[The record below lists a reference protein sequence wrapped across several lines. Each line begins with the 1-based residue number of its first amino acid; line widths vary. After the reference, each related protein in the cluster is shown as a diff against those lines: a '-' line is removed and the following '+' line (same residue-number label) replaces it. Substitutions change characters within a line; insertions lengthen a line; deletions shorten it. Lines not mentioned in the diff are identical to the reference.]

1 MKSIGIKN
9 RRTGWLVKLLIWAIP
24 TLLLLFF
31 TVVVSVS
38 LGSANLSLTVVWQ
51 IIISHAFPFLDIE
64 KSWPDTADIIV
75 WQIRMPRVFLAII
88 VGAALSAAG
97 VTYQGILRNPLADPY
112 ILGVSSGASFGAA
125 LVIFFGL
132 QTTLFGQWTLPIV
145 AFVSG
150 VITLLVVYRL
160 ALVGKKLQ
168 IGTLILSGVILQA
181 FLGAGLSLLLAK
193 SEEKMGQIMF
203 WLMGSLS
210 LSDWSSGLIIAPYVF
225 IGILIIYLFSREM
238 NILSLGEQNAQHLG
252 VNVKVIRIVLLLTAS
267 LIAGAAVA
275 VSGIIGFVG
284 LVVPHIMR
292 SLCGTDHR
300 ILLPLS
306 ALAGSILLI
315 GADTLART
323 IMQPSE
329 LPIGVITALLGAPF
343 FAYLLRKRKKE
354 FF

>member
-1 MKSIGIKN
+1 MKKLQINQRSM
-9 RRTGWLVKLLIWAIP
+9 GWAFKLLFWAIP
-24 TLLLLFF
+24 LLLLLFIM
-31 TVVVSVS
+31 VVVSVS
-38 LGSANLSLTVVWQ
+38 LGSANLSFSVVWKT
-51 IIISHAFPFLDIE
+51 ILSHTLPFLEIE
-64 KSWPDTADIIV
+64 KSWEDTVDIIV
-75 WQIRMPRVFLAII
+75 WQIRMPRVFLAIL
-88 VGAALSAAG
+88 VGAALAAAG

-132 QTTLFGQWTLPIV
+132 QSTLLGQWTIPVV

-150 VITLLVVYRL
+150 LITLLIVYRL
-160 ALVGKKLQ
+160 ALVGNKLQ
-168 IGTLILSGVILQA
+168 IETLILSGVVLQA

-203 WLMGSLS
+203 WIMGSLS
-210 LSDWSSGLIIAPYVF
+210 LSDWSSAFIIAPYVLL
-225 IGILIIYLFSREM
+225 GILIIYLFAREM
-238 NILSLGEQNAQHLG
+238 NILSLGEQNAYHLG
-252 VNVKVIRIVLLLTAS
+252 VNVKGIRIILLLMAS

-284 LVVPHIMR
+284 LIVPHIIR

-315 GADTLART
+315 IADTLART

-343 FAYLLRKRKKE
+343 FAYLLRKKKKE

>member
-1 MKSIGIKN
+1 MKRIGSN
-9 RRTGWLVKLLIWAIP
+9 DRRKGWVLKLFLWAIP
-24 TLLLLFF
+24 LLLLLFF

-38 LGSANLSLTVVWQ
+38 IGSANLSIKVVWQ
-51 IIISHAFPFLDIE
+51 IIISHVLPFLDIE
-64 KSWPDTADIIV
+64 KSWPETADIIV
-75 WQIRMPRVFLAII
+75 WQIRMPRVFMAIL
-88 VGAALSAAG
+88 VGAALAAAG

-125 LVIFFGL
+125 VVIFFGL
-132 QTTLFGQWTLPIV
+132 QATLFGQWTLPVV

-168 IGTLILSGVILQA
+168 IETLILSGVIMQA
-181 FLGAGLSLLLAK
+181 FLGAGLSLVLAK

-210 LSDWSSGLIIAPYVF
+210 LSDWSSGLIIAPYVI
-225 IGILIIYLFSREM
+225 IGIIIISLFSREM

-252 VNVKVIRIVLLLTAS
+252 VNVKAIRILLLLTAS
-267 LIAGAAVA
+267 LIAGAAVS

-292 SLCGTDHR
+292 TLCGTDHR

-306 ALAGSILLI
+306 ALVGSILLI
-315 GADTLART
+315 SADTVARV

-329 LPIGVITALLGAPF
+329 LPIGVITALIGAPF

>member
-1 MKSIGIKN
+1 MIMKEKKY
-9 RRTGWLVKLLIWAIP
+9 RRMGWAWKLFIWAIP
-24 TLLLLFF
+24 LLFLLF
-31 TVVVSVS
+31 LTVVVSVS
-38 LGSANLSLTVVWQ
+38 IGSADLSFKMVWQ
-51 IIISHAFPFLDIE
+51 IIISHSFPFLDIE

-75 WQIRMPRVFLAII
+75 WQIRMPRAFLAIL
-88 VGAALSAAG
+88 VGAALVTSG

-132 QTTLFGQWTLPIV
+132 QTTLFGQWTLPVV

-150 VITLLVVYRL
+150 LITLFIVYRL

-168 IGTLILSGVILQA
+168 IETLLLSGVILQA
-181 FLGAGLSLLLAK
+181 FLGAGLSLILAK

-210 LSDWSSGLIIAPYVF
+210 LSNWSSSLIIAPYV
-225 IGILIIYLFSREM
+225 IVGIMIIYLFSREM
-238 NILSLGEQNAQHLG
+238 NILSLGEQNAHHLG
-252 VNVKVIRIVLLLTAS
+252 VNVKNIRILLLLTAS

-275 VSGIIGFVG
+275 VSGIIGFIG
-284 LVVPHIMR
+284 LIVPHIMR
-292 SLCGTDHR
+292 SLCGSDHR

-315 GADTLART
+315 VADTIART
-323 IMQPSE
+323 IMEPQE

-343 FAYLLRKRKKE
+343 FAYLLRKKKKE